1 MPTRSLLSKAQ
12 RERLSGIPET
22 DGRGMVRHY
31 TLFEADLEAVSVRR
45 GAANRLG
52 FALQLCLL
60 RYLGRPLRAGEVVPR
75 PIVEFVASQVGTD
88 PDAFD
93 DYAKKRDT
101 TRREHVA
108 EIFRVF
114 GFRPFGAANYRELS
128 RWLSPVAEDTD
139 SGEALVGTTGKDA
152 ISGGG
157 GDDSIFGR
165 GGADR
170 LFGDSGAD
178 DVHGGKGNDRLQTGL
193 GTDALFGNTGTDF
206 VNAIDE
212 QTNDFVDCG
221 EGEGDVAG
229 IDFAGFLGPIED
241 ADTIG
246 SGCEAV
252 YIAIGPFGPA
262 GAEAQS
268 NSGTDLSA
276 IDTVKEAEQ
285 AEAEGLL
292 KQIR

>member
-12 RERLSGIPET
+12 RERLSGIHET

-60 RYLGRPLRAGEVVPR
+60 RYPGRPLRAGEVVPR

-114 GFRPFGAANYRELS
+114 GFRPFGAVNYRELS
-128 RWLSPVAEDTD
+128 RWLSPVAEGTD
-139 SGEALVGTTGKDA
+139 SGEALVGALVEEMRRRQIVAPALHAVERLAWET
-152 ISGGG
+152 
-157 GDDSIFGR
+157 R
-165 GGADR
+165 RRADR
-170 LFGDSGAD
+170 PVLI
-178 DVHGGKGNDRLQTGL
+178 VEDR
-193 GTDALFGNTGTDF
+193 NYRK
-206 VNAIDE
+206 
-212 QTNDFVDCG
+212 TN
-221 EGEGDVAG
+221 
-229 IDFAGFLGPIED
+229 
-241 ADTIG
+241 
-246 SGCEAV
+246 
-252 YIAIGPFGPA
+252 
-262 GAEAQS
+262 
-268 NSGTDLSA
+268 
-276 IDTVKEAEQ
+276 
-285 AEAEGLL
+285 
-292 KQIR
+292 